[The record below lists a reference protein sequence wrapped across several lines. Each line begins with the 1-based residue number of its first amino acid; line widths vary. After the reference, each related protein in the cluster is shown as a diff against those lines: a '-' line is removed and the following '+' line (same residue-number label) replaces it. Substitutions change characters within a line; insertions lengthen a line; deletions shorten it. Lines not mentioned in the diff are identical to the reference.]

1 MNMKQVT
8 GIYFSPTGHSKKVV
22 RVIVSRLGGNTE
34 YLDLTD
40 AGKRPDYHFHENEVV
55 VVGAPVYGGRLPQ
68 TAVERF
74 RKLHGNQTPA
84 VLVVTYGNRDYDD
97 ALLEL
102 KDVLV
107 EQGFRPLTAAAV
119 VAEHNVIPSFA
130 SARPDGAD
138 VKRLQH
144 FADKTARKMKLV
156 SCNYVLKDLTVKGKR
171 PYKEY
176 HGVPLKI
183 KVSSSCDNCGTC
195 IRKCPVQAISRTDS
209 RVMDEERCISCMR
222 CIHVCPVHGRSI
234 SRLLLLVV
242 KQKLKKDCS
251 GRKEPDF
258 FYK

>member
-1 MNMKQVT
+1 M
-8 GIYFSPTGHSKKVV
+8 
-22 RVIVSRLGGNTE
+22 
-34 YLDLTD
+34 
-40 AGKRPDYHFHENEVV
+40 
-55 VVGAPVYGGRLPQ
+55 VGAPVYGGRLPQ

-156 SCNYVLKDLTVKGKR
+156 SCNYALKDLAVNGKR

-195 IRKCPVQAISRTDS
+195 IRKCPVQAISRTDP
-209 RVMDEERCISCMR
+209 RVTDTQRCITCMR
-222 CIHVCPVHGRSI
+222 CVKVCPSGARKINTMV
-234 SRLLLLVV
+234 LLAVG
-242 KQKLKKDCS
+242 QKLKKVCS
-251 GRKEPDF
+251 ERREAEF
-258 FYK
+258 FIL